1 MIYIGH
7 PYVYRCPSGEIDL
20 VPQKD
25 YPGAEITYSGSMTF
39 VNNQM
44 RLSDDRNTSWVKITP
59 SISIPYTPSLLPNF
73 WQVGEEYTCMLP

>member
-7 PYVYRCPSGEIDL
+7 QYTYRYPSGEIEL

-25 YPGAEITYSGSMTF
+25 YPDAEITFSGSMTF

-44 RLSDDRNTSWVKITP
+44 QLSDDRNTSWVKITP
-59 SISIPYTPSLLPNF
+59 SISIPYAPSLLPNF